1 VITAIILDLK
11 VISFFARP
19 GINMLSLS
27 NAQRIINAAMRR
39 AGQLNAGI
47 SVAVCDHRGR
57 LIAMNRMDGSLG
69 WETDR
74 CSMGKAVAAA
84 ITGEPSD
91 RLLQHLGTGAP
102 PLDSCSSVVPP
113 RGQRGG
119 LPIIA
124 DGVLQGACGV
134 SGATTE
140 DQDEDCARAGIAVLE
155 PALPTMA
162 SSPGTLS
169 TRTGACLH
177 AGH

>member
-1 VITAIILDLK
+1 MLNLSKARKIID
-11 VISFFARP
+11 
-19 GINMLSLS
+19 
-27 NAQRIINAAMRR
+27 AAMRR
-39 AGQLNAGI
+39 AGQLNVGI

-57 LIAMNRMDGSLG
+57 LIAMNQMDDSVG

-102 PLDSCSSVVPP
+102 PLDSSSSVVPP

-124 DGVLQGACGV
+124 DGILKGACGV

-140 DQDEDCARAGIAVLE
+140 DQDEDCARAGIAMLD
-155 PALPTMA
+155 PALTPMA
-162 SSPGTLS
+162 SSLSTLS
-169 TRTGACLH
+169 ASTVARLH